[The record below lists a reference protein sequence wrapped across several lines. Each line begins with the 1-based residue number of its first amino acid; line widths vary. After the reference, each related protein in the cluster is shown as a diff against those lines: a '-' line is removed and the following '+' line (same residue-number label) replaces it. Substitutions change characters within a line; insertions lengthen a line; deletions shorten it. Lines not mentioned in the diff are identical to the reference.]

1 MAVARASLGEL
12 LDWLDQRGGR
22 CALNGRKV
30 GVITRGS
37 RCLNFK
43 NRRKNAPVRYCSM
56 CGEVVNKNIAAKQCS
71 EEGHAKQR
79 RSQNKYCVD
88 VMSLKLQP
96 VSLVWRRRQ
105 ADDPR
110 VSGPCC

>member
-79 RSQNKYCVD
+79 RSQNRI
-88 VMSLKLQP
+88 
-96 VSLVWRRRQ
+96 VWIVANNSFRE
-105 ADDPR
+105 DDHR
-110 VSGPCC
+110 AARGTGRH